1 MRDQPETEA
10 QDLPAKTILIVD
22 DDPDTREIILDYLQA
37 ETPYQVF
44 AAPDGF
50 TALKIVQTV
59 VPHLFLLDYHLG
71 SSMTGL
77 QLVRHLRSMKEH
89 EQTPILLMSAQMP
102 KEANEQPGVRTL
114 HKPFE
119 LDDLAQLLISML
131 M

>member
-1 MRDQPETEA
+1 MHDQSEA
-10 QDLPAKTILIVD
+10 DAPDLPAKTILIVD
-22 DDPDTREIILDYLQA
+22 DDPDIREIVLNYLQA

-77 QLVRHLRSMKEH
+77 QLVTHLRNMKEH

-102 KEANEQPGVRTL
+102 KEANEQPGMRTL

-119 LDDLAQLLISML
+119 LDHLVQLLTSML
-131 M
+131 T